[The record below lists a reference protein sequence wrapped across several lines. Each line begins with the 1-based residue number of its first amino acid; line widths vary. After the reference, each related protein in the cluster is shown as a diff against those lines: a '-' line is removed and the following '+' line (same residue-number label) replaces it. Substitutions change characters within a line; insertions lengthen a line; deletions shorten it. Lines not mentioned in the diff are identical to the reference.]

1 MLTSVLFLLA
11 IPCITLSSP
20 LSGNHSPNIEA
31 RVAPRFPYGS
41 SPVRGVSLGG
51 WLVLEP
57 WITPSL
63 FDNTGNSAIVDEW
76 TFGQLQDRDTAYG
89 VLKNHWDAFIT
100 EADFAAIAA
109 AGLNHVRIPIGF
121 WAFDTTGGEPYITGQ
136 FPYLRAAVTWAQN
149 HGLFVLI
156 DLHGAPGSQN
166 GYDNSGHRGSISWN
180 IDQTNIDRTNA
191 IIKAL
196 AAEFSKP
203 QYANVV
209 SAIAPLNEPAAYTS
223 SSLLSTYR
231 QFVYD
236 SYGNIRQ
243 NGNLVEVM
251 HDAFQPLDYWNG
263 IMSSSSGYTNVLMD
277 THHYQIFSNAEAA
290 MTWPQHIST
299 ACDRGVAMATWA
311 STSGNLWTI
320 AGEFTTTPYDC
331 AKYLN
336 GRGLGSR
343 YDGSYPGSTI
353 LGSCSPFTGSTNI
366 FSPSYTTFMRQFW
379 EAQTIAFEKAQGWIY
394 WTWKTESTDEW
405 SYQRGLAGGWIP
417 QDPTDRQYPNICG

>member
-1 MLTSVLFLLA
+1 MWTSVLFLLV
-11 IPCITLSSP
+11 ISCITLSSP

-31 RVAPRFPYGS
+31 RVAPHFPYGS

-63 FDNTGNSAIVDEW
+63 FDNTGKPAIVDDVRPAPRP
-76 TFGQLQDRDTAYG
+76 GNCLR
-89 VLKNHWDAFIT
+89 VLKNHWGTFIT
-100 EADFAAIAA
+100 EADFATIAA
-109 AGLNHVRIPIGF
+109 AGLNHIGF
-121 WAFDTTGGEPYITGQ
+121 WAFDTTGGERYITGQ
-136 FPYLRAAVTWAQN
+136 FPYLRTAVTWAQN

-166 GYDNSGHRGSISWN
+166 GYDDSGHRGSISWN
-180 IDQTNIDRTNA
+180 IDQTNIDRMNA

-223 SSLLSTYR
+223 LWLLSTYR

-236 SYGNIRQ
+236 SYGNICQ

-251 HDAFQPLDYWNG
+251 HDAFQPLDSWNR
-263 IMSSSSGYTNVLMD
+263 IMSSSSGYTNVLMG
-277 THHYQIFSNAEAA
+277 THHYQVFSNAEEV

-299 ACDRGVAMATWA
+299 ACDCGVAMVMWA

-331 AKYLN
+331 VKYLN
-336 GRGLGSR
+336 GCGLG
-343 YDGSYPGSTI
+343 
-353 LGSCSPFTGSTNI
+353 C
-366 FSPSYTTFMRQFW
+366 
-379 EAQTIAFEKAQGWIY
+379 ATIAFEKAQGWIY
-394 WTWKTESTDEW
+394 WTWKMRLALLFTESTDEW
-405 SYQRGLAGGWIP
+405 SYQKGLAGGWIL
-417 QDPTDRQYPNICG
+417 QDPTDPQYPNICG